1 MIIQKVFAQAA
12 EEGGSIST
20 EVLDPVS
27 GFTNLADVFGFV
39 INLIIGVGWAL
50 VFVMLALGFVQ
61 YVMSKGEK
69 TAVESAQK
77 WLTYAVI
84 GGVGLFFITFVRRLI
99 PDLIGGSISNETIDP
114 FGTTESD

>member
-1 MIIQKVFAQAA
+1 MIIQKVFADAA
-12 EEGGSIST
+12 EGAIATTVGNPLENFNT
-20 EVLDPVS
+20 
-27 GFTNLADVFGFV
+27 LADVFGFV

-84 GGVGLFFITFVRRLI
+84 GGVGLFFITFVRNLI
-99 PDLIGGSISNETIDP
+99 PTLLGGDITNSTIDP
-114 FGTTESD
+114 FNETVAE

>member
-1 MIIQKVFAQAA
+1 MIIQKVFAQ
-12 EEGGSIST
+12 EIETTVVDPLGGN
-20 EVLDPVS
+20 
-27 GFTNLADVFGFV
+27 FANLGEVFGFV

-84 GGVGLFFITFVRRLI
+84 GGVGLFFITFVKNLI
-99 PDLIGGSISNETIDP
+99 PQLLGGNDIDVGGDLTP
-114 FGTTESD
+114 F

>member
-1 MIIQKVFAQAA
+1 MIIQKVYAA
-12 EEGGSIST
+12 VNTSVADPLGGN
-20 EVLDPVS
+20 
-27 GFTNLADVFGFV
+27 FTNLSQVFAFV

-84 GGVGLFFITFVRRLI
+84 GGVGLFFITFVRNLI
-99 PDLIGGSISNETIDP
+99 PQVLNTEGINVGETIDP
-114 FGTTESD
+114 FEL